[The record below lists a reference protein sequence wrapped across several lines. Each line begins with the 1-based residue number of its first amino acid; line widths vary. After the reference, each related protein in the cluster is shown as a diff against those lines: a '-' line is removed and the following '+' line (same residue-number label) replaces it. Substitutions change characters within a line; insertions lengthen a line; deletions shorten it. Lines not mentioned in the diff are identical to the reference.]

1 MKPTLHQNLIS
12 IVKWIDSDTLL
23 RDEDE
28 VVEEVVMELGFKRHG
43 AKIVAAIKSA
53 VRAARSEQAPHLEV
67 ISGTRAL
74 SRSNTPRSPGVH

>member
-1 MKPTLHQNLIS
+1 MIFPGQKIDFYSHQNLIS

-28 VVEEVVMELGFKRHG
+28 VVEEVMMELGFKRHG

-53 VRAARSEQAPHLEV
+53 VRAARSDQ
-67 ISGTRAL
+67 
-74 SRSNTPRSPGVH
+74 PRI